1 MRCFFGAHILR
12 TWAPPSYRASQGG
25 TETPRHPLFHAETL
39 LKGTGGLPLPP
50 LQITPEVH
58 TNLPGQTNQSQLLCG
73 CVSIPAKD
81 RSTLYL
87 SGQNTPG
94 PAAAP
99 AWLTGHAR
107 LSFPRLH
114 HAGGRGQRSRPQP
127 SPNCCMARSA
137 LQGSS
142 SVMWT
147 RRFWFFTRLSAWRE
161 IPELEAS
168 EIIATS

>member
-1 MRCFFGAHILR
+1 MCPF
-12 TWAPPSYRASQGG
+12 PPHALNHAQGQG
-25 TETPRHPLFHAETL
+25 TVTR
-39 LKGTGGLPLPP
+39 
-50 LQITPEVH
+50 
-58 TNLPGQTNQSQLLCG
+58 N
-73 CVSIPAKD
+73 
-81 RSTLYL
+81 
-87 SGQNTPG
+87 
-94 PAAAP
+94 
-99 AWLTGHAR
+99 
-107 LSFPRLH
+107 
-114 HAGGRGQRSRPQP
+114 SRP